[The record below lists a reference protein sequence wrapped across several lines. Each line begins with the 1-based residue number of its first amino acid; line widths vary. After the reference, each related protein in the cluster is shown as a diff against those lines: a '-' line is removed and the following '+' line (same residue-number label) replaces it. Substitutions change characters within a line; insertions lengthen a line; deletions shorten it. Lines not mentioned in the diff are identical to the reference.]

1 MEKIFRKQKNDTL
14 IENLKKLEVKKLII
28 YGNTTFSQYVCNDL
42 ERRKITIKTIIDGY
56 DVTANNTILV
66 SEFLDNYE
74 SYCEVDGI
82 LIVLPYDVGEK
93 VKKYLLTVNKIKL
106 PIWNIE
112 ELMESNKKGEN

>member
-1 MEKIFRKQKNDTL
+1 M
-14 IENLKKLEVKKLII
+14 
-28 YGNTTFSQYVCNDL
+28 
-42 ERRKITIKTIIDGY
+42 
-56 DVTANNTILV
+56 